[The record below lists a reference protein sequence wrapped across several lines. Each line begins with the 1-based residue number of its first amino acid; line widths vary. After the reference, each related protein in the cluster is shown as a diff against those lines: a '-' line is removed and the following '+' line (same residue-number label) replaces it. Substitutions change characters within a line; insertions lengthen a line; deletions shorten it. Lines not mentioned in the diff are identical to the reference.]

1 MLCSQCSR
9 NLRLFDPTKVVVN
22 GRSGDRGLFSTPSLP
37 ILHNRRGESNECRG
51 GTWDLIGL
59 TDSTRSIPTIDI
71 TSRAAEGFWPRL
83 TFHVP
88 MKSYHLRERELVCY
102 QQEHRQTD
110 DTKVIKRTGEEATR
124 RCHFADRTRRM
135 TILFSWKES
144 EYWSF
149 GDTSRLGVIPGS
161 IREIIDTRVMS
172 LWQRRDRVVQ
182 ERKIKGEIV
191 RGIVCDNFFFHFIRR
206 HRHFYWIFNWDSPL
220 VCAEED
226 EKETREYRH

>member
-9 NLRLFDPTKVVVN
+9 NLRLWFDPTKVVVMEEAATE
-22 GRSGDRGLFSTPSLP
+22 GSSRSLP
-37 ILHNRRGESNECRG
+37 ILHKCRGESNECRG

-71 TSRAAEGFWPRL
+71 TSQAAEGFWPRL

-135 TILFSWKES
+135 TILFS
-144 EYWSF
+144 
-149 GDTSRLGVIPGS
+149 
-161 IREIIDTRVMS
+161 
-172 LWQRRDRVVQ
+172 
-182 ERKIKGEIV
+182 
-191 RGIVCDNFFFHFIRR
+191 
-206 HRHFYWIFNWDSPL
+206 
-220 VCAEED
+220 
-226 EKETREYRH
+226 